1 MKINPTARCRA
12 RPVRYSAGMCL
23 RWIRLLIVC
32 GLALSVPLQGLAA
45 AGMRWCHAVQA
56 LSQPVLASAS
66 AVQGQP
72 LAAALLASVP
82 MAPCH
87 AVQAEHDAMGQN
99 EGAQPHHSSD
109 AAGEHHSVH
118 KGGGANS
125 AADTDPDA
133 PGAPHLKTPH
143 SCASC
148 AACGVGATLPSC
160 LPRLPG
166 QPQATQALPAWI
178 SSATVGHI
186 SAGLERPPRR
196 LFA

>member
-1 MKINPTARCRA
+1 MKIKPTACSRA
-12 RPVRYSAGMCL
+12 GPVRYSDCMCL

-56 LSQPVLASAS
+56 LGQPAVAGAS
-66 AVQGQP
+66 VGQGQP
-72 LAAALLASVP
+72 PPASLASDP

-87 AVQAEHDAMGQN
+87 AMQAEHDAMGQN
-99 EGAQPHHSSD
+99 ESAQPHHSSD
-109 AAGEHHSVH
+109 DAGEHHSVH
-118 KGGGANS
+118 KGADANS
-125 AADTDPDA
+125 AADTDANA
-133 PGAPHLKTPH
+133 PAAPHLKTPH

-166 QPQATQALPAWI
+166 QPQATQALPAWV

-196 LFA
+196 FLA